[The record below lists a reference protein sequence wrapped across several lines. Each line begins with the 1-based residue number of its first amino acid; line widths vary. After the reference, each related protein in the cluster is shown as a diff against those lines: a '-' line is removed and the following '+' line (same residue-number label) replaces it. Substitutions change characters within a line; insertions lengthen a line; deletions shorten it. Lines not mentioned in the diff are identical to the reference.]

1 MDKNFID
8 ILKASIE
15 EQRKVNRRLFIT
27 ILVLIFILL
36 FTNVSWLI
44 YESQFSAC
52 TDSTELYAEDSGLNV
67 YGDNNDI
74 KE

>member
-1 MDKNFID
+1 MDKDFID

-27 ILVLIFILL
+27 ILVLVFILL
-36 FTNVSWLI
+36 FTNISWLI
-44 YESQFSAC
+44 YESQFSNC

-74 KE
+74 KG

>member
-1 MDKNFID
+1 MDKDFID

-44 YESQFSAC
+44 YESQFNDY

-74 KE
+74 EG

>member
-1 MDKNFID
+1 MDKDFID

-44 YESQFSAC
+44 YESQFNDY

-74 KE
+74 KG

>member
-1 MDKNFID
+1 MDKDLVD

-27 ILVLIFILL
+27 ILVLVFILL
-36 FTNVSWLI
+36 FTNISWLI
-44 YESQFSAC
+44 YESQFNTC
-52 TDSTELYAEDSGLNV
+52 TDSAELYAEDSGLNV

-74 KE
+74 KG

>member
-1 MDKNFID
+1 MEKDLID

-36 FTNVSWLI
+36 FTNISWLI
-44 YESQFSAC
+44 YESQFCGS

-67 YGDNNDI
+67 YGDNNAI
-74 KE
+74 KG

>member
-1 MDKNFID
+1 MDKDFID

-36 FTNVSWLI
+36 FTNISWLI
-44 YESQFSAC
+44 YESQFNAY

-74 KE
+74 EG